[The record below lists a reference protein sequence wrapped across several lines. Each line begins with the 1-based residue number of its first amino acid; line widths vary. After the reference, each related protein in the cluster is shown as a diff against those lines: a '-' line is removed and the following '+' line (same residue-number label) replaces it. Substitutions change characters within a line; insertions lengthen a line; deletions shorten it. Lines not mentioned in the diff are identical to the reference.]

1 MKSKYNLVSLP
12 ISINIKRCK
21 MKNFKTFP
29 YLFSLFAAIAL
40 LTFVGCQ
47 KEESK
52 SPAPTPEV
60 KEFVFENIV
69 VTNTKLSV
77 DVIPENKNM
86 EYVVFLAEKRHF
98 LDNGLTTSEAV
109 VADDLAFVTSLAN
122 GYNMSKREFL
132 TKINWLSKG
141 DKLGY
146 TAINLYPST
155 EYIVYCYGINLD
167 NDGYVATTKINYL
180 QIKTAA
186 PLMQDVKFEVTE
198 GVDGTNVSLNINPN
212 DYDGLYYSYIVP
224 DTDNYFIH
232 EGMEVTEEYVAY
244 YRKRA
249 YDEFNALI
257 NDQGIAAEEFC
268 HRGSVTIDKSL
279 APYSNYQLVLFA
291 VSQDQVPILCSLPT
305 AYNFS
310 TTSFSVIDFTIDI
323 EVTDITPYNAQ
334 LSITASN
341 NKDSYACV
349 FVSRE
354 QAPNSEDE
362 YAQMLQIMEYLDP
375 PILQGSYSEQLGPL
389 TPDTEYTVLAFGVED
404 NLPTTHLVRYDFT
417 SSAAAECKVKI
428 EGINM
433 VKLFDAEEIVA
444 LDRSYA
450 DDLAECQC
458 VAIVE
463 MQTSVPTDKIY
474 MWWYEEW
481 MTIEYNDEAFLE
493 DMLLNIEEF
502 GYSPN
507 PEFVTMYYSMSEDD
521 KFLFAGM
528 AMDEDGIITPI
539 YYTDTFLLSKEQC
552 DPAEEFFEYV
562 NARKSNVAILC
573 R

>member
-1 MKSKYNLVSLP
+1 
-12 ISINIKRCK
+12 
-21 MKNFKTFP
+21 
-29 YLFSLFAAIAL
+29 
-40 LTFVGCQ
+40 
-47 KEESK
+47 
-52 SPAPTPEV
+52 
-60 KEFVFENIV
+60 
-69 VTNTKLSV
+69 
-77 DVIPENKNM
+77 
-86 EYVVFLAEKRHF
+86 
-98 LDNGLTTSEAV
+98 
-109 VADDLAFVTSLAN
+109 
-122 GYNMSKREFL
+122 
-132 TKINWLSKG
+132 
-141 DKLGY
+141 
-146 TAINLYPST
+146 
-155 EYIVYCYGINLD
+155 
-167 NDGYVATTKINYL
+167 
-180 QIKTAA
+180 
-186 PLMQDVKFEVTE
+186 
-198 GVDGTNVSLNINPN
+198 
-212 DYDGLYYSYIVP
+212 
-224 DTDNYFIH
+224 
-232 EGMEVTEEYVAY
+232 
-244 YRKRA
+244 
-249 YDEFNALI
+249 
-257 NDQGIAAEEFC
+257 
-268 HRGSVTIDKSL
+268 
-279 APYSNYQLVLFA
+279 
-291 VSQDQVPILCSLPT
+291 
-305 AYNFS
+305 
-310 TTSFSVIDFTIDI
+310 
-323 EVTDITPYNAQ
+323 
-334 LSITASN
+334 
-341 NKDSYACV
+341 
-349 FVSRE
+349 
-354 QAPNSEDE
+354 
-362 YAQMLQIMEYLDP
+362 MEYLDP

-428 EGINM
+428 EGINK